1 MSQTD
6 FNCECFDDAS
16 GNLVA
21 HETLQQLRTR
31 MMRRLGY
38 SAMAT
43 NPPPGM
49 AELLDD
55 FLKSTQRTL
64 YLKNSALRTERFF
77 RWTMVPGVSYYGIRD
92 NDSSTEFSDMD
103 CTRHLNDLRISW
115 VGLEDLNSMW
125 YPLRA
130 GIDPS
135 YYTTASQ
142 QGIPQLYEIRS
153 CIEVFPVPNAAYK
166 LWIKGMMGMDPFESN
181 SDRTTIDSEL
191 VFLWA
196 LAQAK
201 GHYKQPDARDVM
213 AQAQAYLADL
223 ISGKHLTRRYV
234 PGVLKLPP
242 AVEPVMTSFTPP
254 V

>member
-1 MSQTD
+1 MSQAD
-6 FNCECFDDAS
+6 FNCECIDLS
-16 GNLVA
+16 GNSIPRQ
-21 HETLQQLRTR
+21 TLQELRTR

-38 SAMAT
+38 SATAT

-49 AELLDD
+49 AEVLDD
-55 FLKSTQRTL
+55 FLKSTQTTL
-64 YLKNSALRTERFF
+64 YLKNSVLRTERFF
-77 RWTMVPGVSYYGIRD
+77 RWTMVPGISYYGIRD
-92 NDSSTEFSDMD
+92 NDTSTEFSDMD
-103 CTRHLNDLRISW
+103 CTKHLNELRISW
-115 VGLEDLNSMW
+115 VGIEDLNSMW
-125 YPLRA
+125 YPLRC

-135 YYTTASQ
+135 YYTTAAQ

-166 LWIKGMMGMDPFESN
+166 LWIKGMTVLEPFEAG

-196 LAQAK
+196 LATAK
-201 GHYKQPDARDVM
+201 AHYRQPDAKDTM
-213 AQAQAYLADL
+213 TLAQAYLSD
-223 ISGKHLTRRYV
+223 IVSGKHLTRRYV

>member
-6 FNCECFDDAS
+6 FNCECVDTTS
-16 GNLVA
+16 N
-21 HETLQQLRTR
+21 ETLLQLRTR

-55 FLKSTQRTL
+55 YLRDAQEQL
-64 YLKNSALRTERFF
+64 YLKNPVLRTERFF
-77 RWTMVPGVSYYGIRD
+77 RWTMVPGISYYGIRD
-92 NDSSTEFSDMD
+92 NDSSTDFSDMD
-103 CTRHLNDLRISW
+103 CTRHLNDASFRISW

-125 YPLRA
+125 YPLRC
-130 GIDPS
+130 GINPS
-135 YYTTASQ
+135 YYTTAAQ

-166 LWIKGMMGMDPFESN
+166 LWIKGQMGLEPFVADT
-181 SDRTTIDSEL
+181 DRTTVNSDL
-191 VFLWA
+191 VFAWA
-196 LAQAK
+196 LADAK
-201 GHYKQPDARDVM
+201 AFYRQKDAQRAGQTAREMLSDI
-213 AQAQAYLADL
+213 

-234 PGVLKLPP
+234 PNVLKLPP
-242 AVEPVMTSFTPP
+242 AVEPVMTSFNPP